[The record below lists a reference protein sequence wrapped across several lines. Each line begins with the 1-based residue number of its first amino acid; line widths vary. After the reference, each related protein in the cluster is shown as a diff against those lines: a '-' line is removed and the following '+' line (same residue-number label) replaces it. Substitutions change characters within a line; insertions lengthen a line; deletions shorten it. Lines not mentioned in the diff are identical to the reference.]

1 MDEGPAASREAA
13 SDEGRNQSVARADS
27 EIKRGQIMI
36 FLLPLVMLVLGA
48 AIAFAM
54 RFDPIPGAFGQY
66 LAVACLAGFDT
77 ICGGIRSGMEG
88 KFRTDVFVSGFG
100 SNILI
105 AFFLAWLGDQI
116 YINLFLAVALVLG
129 ARIFT
134 NLSLIRRFALTKWQD
149 TQERKRLQALA
160 QNAISS
166 QPEPNP

>member
-1 MDEGPAASREAA
+1 
-13 SDEGRNQSVARADS
+13 
-27 EIKRGQIMI
+27 MI
-36 FLLPLVMLVLGA
+36 LLLPIVALALGA
-48 AIAFAM
+48 LIALAAKFG
-54 RFDPIPGAFGQY
+54 PLPGAGGQY

-77 ICGGIRSGMEG
+77 VFGGVRSGLEG
-88 KFRTDVFVSGFG
+88 KFRTDVFVTGFV

-149 TQERKRLQALA
+149 TRERKRLQALA
-160 QNAISS
+160 QNTANQSGTANQAVLGS
-166 QPEPNP
+166 QPEPNS

>member
-1 MDEGPAASREAA
+1 
-13 SDEGRNQSVARADS
+13 
-27 EIKRGQIMI
+27 MI
-36 FLLPLVMLVLGA
+36 FLLPILMLVLGA
-48 AIAFAM
+48 AAAALLKFG
-54 RFDPIPGAFGQY
+54 PIPGVFGQY

-77 ICGGIRSGMEG
+77 ICGGVRSGMEG
-88 KFRTDVFVSGFG
+88 KFRTDVFVTGFL
-100 SNILI
+100 SNVLI

-149 TQERKRLQALA
+149 AQERKRLQSLA
-160 QNAISS
+160 QSAMSS

>member
-1 MDEGPAASREAA
+1 
-13 SDEGRNQSVARADS
+13 
-27 EIKRGQIMI
+27 MI
-36 FLLPLVMLVLGA
+36 FLLPLVMLVVGA
-48 AIAFAM
+48 AAAALL
-54 RFDPIPGAFGQY
+54 RFGPVNGAFGQY

-77 ICGGIRSGMEG
+77 ICGGVRSGMEG
-88 KFRTDVFVSGFG
+88 KFRTEVFVTGFL
-100 SNILI
+100 SNVLI

-149 TQERKRLQALA
+149 AQERKRLQALA
-160 QNAISS
+160 QSALSS

>member
-1 MDEGPAASREAA
+1 MVLA
-13 SDEGRNQSVARADS
+13 
-27 EIKRGQIMI
+27 
-36 FLLPLVMLVLGA
+36 LPFVMLLLGA
-48 AIAFAM
+48 ALAFALK
-54 RFDPIPGAFGQY
+54 FGPVPGVFGQY
-66 LAVACLAGFDT
+66 MAVACLAGIDT
-77 ICGGIRSGMEG
+77 VFGGIRSGLES
-88 KFRTDVFVSGFG
+88 KFRVDVFVTGFV

-149 TQERKRLQALA
+149 ARERKRLQALA
-160 QNAISS
+160 QSAMSS

>member
-1 MDEGPAASREAA
+1 
-13 SDEGRNQSVARADS
+13 
-27 EIKRGQIMI
+27 MI
-36 FLLPLVMLVLGA
+36 FLLPVVMLLLGA
-48 AIAFAM
+48 LAAM
-54 RFDPIPGAFGQY
+54 ALRFGPMPGAFGQY
-66 LAVACLAGFDT
+66 LAVACMAGFDT
-77 ICGGIRSGMEG
+77 ICGGVRGGLEG
-88 KFRTDVFVSGFG
+88 KFRTDVFITGFV

-149 TQERKRLQALA
+149 ARERKRLQALA
-160 QNAISS
+160 QSAIGT